1 MVEKKEGVRK
11 NLVESF
17 GNRTK
22 LSIII
27 LLFQKGRMTATQM
40 SKFIETSRSNLYQN
54 LKEMVEGGIL
64 KEPETKIRKNY
75 VEKYYSPNV
84 ELFQGF
90 SFEDQMKVIESK
102 DPEQLREYLIS
113 AIMSQILRL
122 RIIAEEI
129 QMISSDEIDRVRDMY
144 REGNILFSNSWV
156 SESTYRKAISHIK
169 EVLYKIIDEESVSSY
184 DEKTDTNNLIFIG
197 IPKL

>member
-11 NLVESF
+11 NLIESF

-129 QMISSDEIDRVRDMY
+129 
-144 REGNILFSNSWV
+144 
-156 SESTYRKAISHIK
+156 
-169 EVLYKIIDEESVSSY
+169 
-184 DEKTDTNNLIFIG
+184 
-197 IPKL
+197 